1 MRFFRTRSALVMGA
15 IALAVGI
22 GAGAIFASQQTGAAL
37 AQGDGAEL
45 DGVIE
50 ALPTSGTVGN
60 WRVSGRTVI
69 VTDGTEIDTEGQAL
83 APGLRVEI
91 EGYNQPDGT
100 IVAEEIEVREADD
113 DDGGGPTAN
122 QDDDDGPSV
131 PPAPGAPA
139 ANDDD
144 DDGGSSASQGDDD
157 DGGPSTPNSAS
168 AGGQSD
174 DDD

>member
-1 MRFFRTRSALVMGA
+1 MRFFKTRSALVMGV

-37 AQGDGAEL
+37 AQGGETEL

-50 ALPTSGTVGN
+50 VLPTSGTVGN
-60 WRVSGRTVI
+60 WQVSGRTVI

-91 EGYNQPDGT
+91 EGYSQPDGT
-100 IVAEEIEVREADD
+100 IVAEEIEVIEPDD
-113 DDGGGPTAN
+113 DDGGPSAS
-122 QDDDDGPSV
+122 QDDDGGPAV

-139 ANDDD
+139 ASDDDD
-144 DDGGSSASQGDDD
+144 DDGGPTASQGDDD
-157 DGGPSTPNSAS
+157 DGGPSIPNATQ
-168 AGGQSD
+168 ASD
-174 DDD
+174 DDDD

>member
-1 MRFFRTRSALVMGA
+1 MRFFKTRSALVMGV

-37 AQGDGAEL
+37 AQGGETEL

-50 ALPTSGTVGN
+50 VLPTSGTVGN
-60 WRVSGRTVI
+60 WQVSGRTVI

-91 EGYNQPDGT
+91 EGYSQPDGT
-100 IVAEEIEVREADD
+100 IVAEEIEVTEADD
-113 DDGGGPTAN
+113 DDGGPSAS
-122 QDDDDGPSV
+122 QDDDDGGPAV

-139 ANDDD
+139 ASDDDD
-144 DDGGSSASQGDDD
+144 DDGGPTASQGDDD
-157 DGGPSTPNSAS
+157 DGGPSIPNATQ
-168 AGGQSD
+168 ASD

>member
-1 MRFFRTRSALVMGA
+1 MRFFKTRSALVMGV

-37 AQGDGAEL
+37 AQGGETEL

-50 ALPTSGTVGN
+50 VLPTSGTVGN
-60 WRVSGRTVI
+60 WQVSGRTVI

-91 EGYNQPDGT
+91 EGYSQPDGT
-100 IVAEEIEVREADD
+100 IVAEEIEVTEADADD
-113 DDGGGPTAN
+113 DDGGPSAS
-122 QDDDDGPSV
+122 QDDDDGPAV
-131 PPAPGAPA
+131 PPAPGASA
-139 ANDDD
+139 ASDDDD
-144 DDGGSSASQGDDD
+144 DDGGPTASQGDDD
-157 DGGPSTPNSAS
+157 DGGPSIPNATQ
-168 AGGQSD
+168 ASD

>member
-1 MRFFRTRSALVMGA
+1 MRFFKTRSALVMGV

-37 AQGDGAEL
+37 AQGGETEL

-50 ALPTSGTVGN
+50 VLPTSGTVGN
-60 WRVSGRTVI
+60 WQVSGRTVI

-91 EGYNQPDGT
+91 EGYSQPDGT
-100 IVAEEIEVREADD
+100 IVAEEIEVTEADD
-113 DDGGGPTAN
+113 DDGGPSAS
-122 QDDDDGPSV
+122 QDDDGPAI

-139 ANDDD
+139 ASDDDD
-144 DDGGSSASQGDDD
+144 DDGGPTASQGDDD
-157 DGGPSTPNSAS
+157 DGGPSIPNATQ
-168 AGGQSD
+168 ASD

>member
-1 MRFFRTRSALVMGA
+1 MRFFKTRSALVMGV

-37 AQGDGAEL
+37 AQGGETEL

-60 WRVSGRTVI
+60 WQVSGRTVI
-69 VTDGTEIDTEGQAL
+69 VTDGTEIDTEGQTL

-100 IVAEEIEVREADD
+100 IVAEEIEVTEADA
-113 DDGGGPTAN
+113 DDGGPSAS
-122 QDDDDGPSV
+122 QDDDDGPAV

-139 ANDDD
+139 VNDDDD
-144 DDGGSSASQGDDD
+144 DDGGPTASQGDDD
-157 DGGPSTPNSAS
+157 DGGPSIPNATQ
-168 AGGQSD
+168 ASD